1 MLNSTDSKS
10 SKSALQWKPNVT
22 VAAIIEHA
30 GKFLLVEE
38 ITERGHRFN
47 QPAGHLEE
55 HETIIAAA
63 IRETLEETAYDF
75 TPEAIVGIY
84 HWQHPLNGITYL
96 RFAFSG
102 TLGKHYPEQALDDG
116 IIRTVWKTE
125 TEIAAESASMRSP
138 QVLLCVQDYLAGKRY
153 PLDILKHLGQAL

>member
-1 MLNSTDSKS
+1 MNSSVLQPSKS
-10 SKSALQWKPNVT
+10 SHQWKPNVT
-22 VAAIIEHA
+22 VAAIIEQD

-38 ITERGHRFN
+38 TTDRGNRFN

-55 HETIIAAA
+55 NETIIAAA
-63 IRETLEETAYDF
+63 VRETLEETAYDF

-102 TLGKHYPEQALDDG
+102 KLGQHYPERALDDG
-116 IIRTVWKTE
+116 ILRTVWKTE
-125 TEIAAESASMRSP
+125 AEIAAEGELMRSP

-153 PLDILKHLGQAL
+153 SLDILKHLGQAL

>member
-1 MLNSTDSKS
+1 MLNSPASSKS
-10 SKSALQWKPNVT
+10 SLQWKPNVT
-22 VAAIIEHA
+22 VASIIELE

-38 ITERGHRFN
+38 TTERGNRFN

-55 HETIIAAA
+55 NETIIAAA

-75 TPEAIVGIY
+75 TPQALVGIY
-84 HWQHPLNGITYL
+84 HWQHPVNGITYL

-102 TLGKHYPEQALDDG
+102 QLGAHHPQRQLDDG
-116 IIRTVWKTE
+116 ILRTVWKSE
-125 TEIAAESASMRSP
+125 AEIAADGELMRSP

-153 PLDILKHLGQAL
+153 SLDILQHLGQVL

>member
-1 MLNSTDSKS
+1 M
-10 SKSALQWKPNVT
+10 
-22 VAAIIEHA
+22 AAIIEQD

-38 ITERGHRFN
+38 TTDRGLRFN

-55 HETIIAAA
+55 NETIIAAA

-75 TPEAIVGIY
+75 TPEALVGIY

-102 TLGKHYPEQALDDG
+102 TLGTHYPERTLDDG
-116 IIRTVWKTE
+116 IVGTVWKTE
-125 TEIAAESASMRSP
+125 AEIAAGAEQMRSP

-153 PLDILKHLGQAL
+153 SLDILKHLGQAL

>member
-1 MLNSTDSKS
+1 MLNSPASSKS
-10 SKSALQWKPNVT
+10 SLQWKPNVT
-22 VAAIIEHA
+22 VASIIELE

-38 ITERGHRFN
+38 TTERGNRFN

-55 HETIIAAA
+55 NETIIAAA

-75 TPEAIVGIY
+75 TPQALVGIY
-84 HWQHPLNGITYL
+84 HWQHPVNGITYL

-102 TLGKHYPEQALDDG
+102 QLGAHHPQRPLDDG
-116 IIRTVWKTE
+116 ILRTVWKSE
-125 TEIAAESASMRSP
+125 AEIAADGELMRSP

-153 PLDILKHLGQAL
+153 SLDILQHLGQVL